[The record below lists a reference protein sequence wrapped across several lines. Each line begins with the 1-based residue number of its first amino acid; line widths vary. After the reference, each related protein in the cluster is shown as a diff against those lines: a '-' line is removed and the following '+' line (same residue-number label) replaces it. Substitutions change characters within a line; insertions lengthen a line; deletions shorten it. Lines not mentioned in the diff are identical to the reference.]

1 MEGIATVFIF
11 FAVIVITALLFGG
24 WVIISLVRFVL
35 RGITAAVSPSAL
47 PPPAPKPPQAMIR
60 CMNDRCRHANPAI
73 AQFCRRCG
81 NALPAVQRV
90 PVRRAAMW

>member
-1 MEGIATVFIF
+1 MEGIFTVFIF

-24 WVIISLVRFVL
+24 WVIISLVRFML
-35 RGITAAVSPSAL
+35 RGITAAVSPASL
-47 PPPAPKPPQAMIR
+47 PPAPKPSQATIR
-60 CMNDRCRHANPAI
+60 CTNDRCRHANPAI

>member
-11 FAVIVITALLFGG
+11 FAVIIITALLFGG

-35 RGITAAVSPSAL
+35 RGITAAVSPAPL
-47 PPPAPKPPQAMIR
+47 LPPAPRPPQATIR
-60 CMNDRCRHANPAI
+60 CTNDRCRHANPAV